1 MEQNNHNMQNKDGQ
15 HRSVQPQANRTPTQ
29 HASAQHAQTQHGAPQ
44 GGAARAR
51 RRRRGNSGAIITV
64 AVIALFVILAA
75 AVMGLLF
82 YKPTFHPDDHPL
94 NSDDMSGVIL
104 TDASGNVVPDVVR
117 DEERVNFLVMG
128 KDRWAFNT
136 DVIMLLS
143 YDVKNGA
150 INLMQF
156 PRDTY
161 FDVGQG
167 NCKINAALAMFY
179 NRQIRSGL
187 SHDDAYKAAMADM
200 EKALEDVF
208 RITIDYYAIM
218 DLNGFVNIIDALG
231 GVEMNVPTRM
241 YYKDPVQH
249 LMIDLKPGLQTLTGD
264 QAEQFVRFR
273 KGYVEGD
280 VGRVDAQKLFISACI
295 AQVKKNFNVSTISA
309 VMDQVMKNVVTDI
322 PLQDLVYYAKSALSV
337 DLSKIT
343 MLTLPGI
350 QCRQYNDSGTWYY
363 VAYRDGTVSALNKY
377 FNTYNFD
384 ITSEIFDKDDV
395 LYDDGGT
402 YMHSIYLT
410 KNADEEFYTADKT
423 DDIYIYR
430 YNSTGKGSST
440 TATTATTEPVA
451 SDETRVTEGGDST
464 AETDLTAESGGDVHT
479 DDTDEPPVTDEPED
493 TAPYETSDAPAD
505 TAETAQTTQAVAESS
520 GDAAS
525 TTVIEVPDA
534 PAEPVENN

>member
-1 MEQNNHNMQNKDGQ
+1 MEQNNHNMENKEEQ
-15 HRSVQPQANRTPTQ
+15 HHSAQKRRVPAQRAHASTPQAN
-29 HASAQHAQTQHGAPQ
+29 HAQSGNTTGNSSGNAGYP
-44 GGAARAR
+44 R
-51 RRRRGNSGAIITV
+51 RRKKNSGAIITV

-75 AVMGLLF
+75 AVMALLF
-82 YKPTFHPDDHPL
+82 YKPTFRPDDHPL

-128 KDRWAFNT
+128 RDNAGLNT

-150 INLMQF
+150 ISLMQF

-167 NCKINAALAMFY
+167 NCKINAALALFY
-179 NRQIRSGL
+179 NRRRREGL
-187 SHDDAYKAAMADM
+187 SDDDAYKAAMADM

-231 GVEMNVPTRM
+231 GVEMDVPTRM

-249 LMIDLKPGLQTLTGD
+249 LTIDLKPGLQTLTGD

-280 VGRVDAQKLFISACI
+280 VGRVDAQKLFIGACI

-410 KNADEEFYTADKT
+410 KNADEESYTADKT

-430 YNSTGKGSST
+430 YNS

-493 TAPYETSDAPAD
+493 TAPYETSDVPAD

-520 GDAAS
+520 GDDAAS
-525 TTVIEVPDA
+525 TTVIEAPDA

>member
-1 MEQNNHNMQNKDGQ
+1 MEQNNHNMENKEEQ
-15 HRSVQPQANRTPTQ
+15 HHSAQKRRVPAQRAHASTPQAN
-29 HASAQHAQTQHGAPQ
+29 HAQSGNTTGNSSGNAGYP
-44 GGAARAR
+44 R
-51 RRRRGNSGAIITV
+51 RRKKNSGAIITV

-75 AVMGLLF
+75 AVMALLF
-82 YKPTFHPDDHPL
+82 YKPTFRPDDHPL

-128 KDRWAFNT
+128 RDNAGLNT

-150 INLMQF
+150 ISLMQF

-167 NCKINAALAMFY
+167 NCKINAALALFY
-179 NRQIRSGL
+179 NRRRREGL
-187 SHDDAYKAAMADM
+187 SDDDAYKAAMSDM
-200 EKALEDVF
+200 EKSIEDVF

-218 DLNGFVNIIDALG
+218 NLNGFVNIIDALG
-231 GVEMNVPTRM
+231 GVEMDVPTRM
-241 YYKDPVQH
+241 YYKDPAQN
-249 LMIDLKPGLQTLTGD
+249 LTIDLQPGLQTLTGA

-280 VGRVDAQKLFISACI
+280 IGRVDAQKLFIGACI
-295 AQVKKNFNVSTISA
+295 AQVKKNFNVSTIST

-322 PLQDLVYYAKSALSV
+322 PLQDMVYYAKSALSV

-350 QCRQYNDSGTWYY
+350 QCRQHNDSGTWYY
-363 VAYRDGTVSALNKY
+363 VAYRDGTVAALNKY

-384 ITSEIFDKDDV
+384 ITPEIFDRDDV
-395 LYDDGGT
+395 LYDDNGS

-410 KNADEEFYTADKT
+410 KNAEEESYTADKT

-430 YNSTGKGSST
+430 YSSTGTKPST
-440 TATTATTEPVA
+440 TASTEVTEPA
-451 SDETRVTEGGDST
+451 ETPVPEGSDST
-464 AETDLTAESGGDVHT
+464 VETDLTVGSDGDVHT
-479 DDTDEPPVTDEPED
+479 DDTDEPPVTDAPED
-493 TAPYETSDAPAD
+493 TAPFETVDVPAD
-505 TAETAQTTQAVAESS
+505 TTGENEAGE
-520 GDAAS
+520 DAAS
-525 TTVIEVPDA
+525 TSEIEVTDA
-534 PAEPVENN
+534 PTEPDENN

>member
-1 MEQNNHNMQNKDGQ
+1 MQNRDGQ
-15 HRSVQPQANRTPTQ
+15 HRSVQPQARRTPAPTHAQ
-29 HASAQHAQTQHGAPQ
+29 HTASAPHS
-44 GGAARAR
+44 AAAGNAGVSHR
-51 RRRRGNSGAIITV
+51 RRRKNSGAIITV

-82 YKPTFHPDDHPL
+82 YKPTFRPDDHPL
-94 NSDDMSGVIL
+94 KSDDMSGVIL
-104 TDASGNVVPDVVR
+104 TDASGNVVPDLVR
-117 DEERVNFLVMG
+117 DQERVNFLVMG
-128 KDRWAFNT
+128 RDRWAFNT
-136 DVIMLLS
+136 DVIMLIS

-150 INLMQF
+150 ISLMQF

-167 NCKINAALAMFY
+167 NCKINAALALFY
-179 NRQIRSGL
+179 NRQRRNGL
-187 SHDDAYKAAMADM
+187 SDEDAYKAAMQDM

-231 GVEMNVPTRM
+231 GVEMDVPTRM

-249 LMIDLKPGLQTLTGD
+249 LTIDLQPGLQTLTGD
-264 QAEQFVRFR
+264 QAEQFIRFR

-295 AQVKKNFNVSTISA
+295 AQVKKSFNASTIST
-309 VMDQVMKNVVTDI
+309 VIEQVMKYVTTDI
-322 PLQDLVYYAKSALSV
+322 PFKDLVYYAKSALSI

-343 MLTLPGI
+343 MMTLPGI

-363 VAYRDGTVSALNKY
+363 VAYRDGTIAALNKY

-384 ITSEIFDKDDV
+384 ITADIFDRDDV
-395 LYDDGGT
+395 LYDDGGS

-410 KNADEEFYTADKT
+410 TNTEEESYTADKT

-430 YNSTGKGSST
+430 YNSTGTKPST
-440 TATTATTEPVA
+440 TKATTEATASPAPDDTPVT
-451 SDETRVTEGGDST
+451 DESGST
-464 AETDLTAESGGDVHT
+464 VETDRTAESGGDVHT
-479 DDTDEPPVTDEPED
+479 DEEPPVTDEPED
-493 TAPYETSDAPAD
+493 TAPYETS
-505 TAETAQTTQAVAESS
+505 AETADTTAEAAES

-525 TTVIEVPDA
+525 TTVIEVTDA

>member
-1 MEQNNHNMQNKDGQ
+1 M
-15 HRSVQPQANRTPTQ
+15 
-29 HASAQHAQTQHGAPQ
+29 
-44 GGAARAR
+44 
-51 RRRRGNSGAIITV
+51 
-64 AVIALFVILAA
+64 
-75 AVMGLLF
+75 
-82 YKPTFHPDDHPL
+82 
-94 NSDDMSGVIL
+94 
-104 TDASGNVVPDVVR
+104 
-117 DEERVNFLVMG
+117 
-128 KDRWAFNT
+128 
-136 DVIMLLS
+136 
-143 YDVKNGA
+143 
-150 INLMQF
+150 
-156 PRDTY
+156 
-161 FDVGQG
+161 
-167 NCKINAALAMFY
+167 
-179 NRQIRSGL
+179 
-187 SHDDAYKAAMADM
+187 
-200 EKALEDVF
+200 
-208 RITIDYYAIM
+208 
-218 DLNGFVNIIDALG
+218 
-231 GVEMNVPTRM
+231 
-241 YYKDPVQH
+241 QH
-249 LMIDLKPGLQTLTGD
+249 LTIDLKPGLQTLTGD

-280 VGRVDAQKLFISACI
+280 VGRVDAQKLFIGACI

-410 KNADEEFYTADKT
+410 KNADEESYTADKT

-430 YNSTGKGSST
+430 YNSSGTGSST

-451 SDETRVTEGGDST
+451 PDETRVTEGGDST
-464 AETDLTAESGGDVHT
+464 AETDLTAESGGDV
-479 DDTDEPPVTDEPED
+479 DTDEPPVTDEPED
-493 TAPYETSDAPAD
+493 TAPYETSDLPAD

-520 GDAAS
+520 GDDAAS
-525 TTVIEVPDA
+525 TTVIEAPDA

>member
-1 MEQNNHNMQNKDGQ
+1 MEQNKHNMQNKDGQ
-15 HRSVQPQANRTPTQ
+15 HRSAQPQRVPAQRANT
-29 HASAQHAQTQHGAPQ
+29 SAPQTNHAQSGN
-44 GGAARAR
+44 AAGNAGYPR
-51 RRRRGNSGAIITV
+51 RRRRKNSGAIITV

-82 YKPTFHPDDHPL
+82 YKPTFRPDDHPL

-179 NRQIRSGL
+179 NRHVRSGL
-187 SHDDAYKAAMADM
+187 SHDDAYKAAMSDM
-200 EKALEDVF
+200 EKAIEDVF

-231 GVEMNVPTRM
+231 GVEMDVPTRM

-249 LMIDLKPGLQTLTGD
+249 LTIDLQPGLQTLTGD

-280 VGRVDAQKLFISACI
+280 IGRVDAQKLFISACI

-384 ITSEIFDKDDV
+384 ITPEIFDRDDV
-395 LYDDGGT
+395 LYDDSGT

-410 KNADEEFYTADKT
+410 KNADEESYTADKT

-430 YNSTGKGSST
+430 YSSTGTKPST
-440 TATTATTEPVA
+440 TASTEATEPA
-451 SDETRVTEGGDST
+451 ETPVTEGSGST
-464 AETDLTAESGGDVHT
+464 VETDLTIGSDGTVHT
-479 DDTDEPPVTDEPED
+479 DDTDEPPVTDAPED
-493 TAPYETSDAPAD
+493 TVPLETVDVP
-505 TAETAQTTQAVAESS
+505 AETTGENGAGE
-520 GDAAS
+520 DAAS
-525 TTVIEVPDA
+525 TSEIEVTDAQTEPD
-534 PAEPVENN
+534 ENN

>member
-1 MEQNNHNMQNKDGQ
+1 MQNRDGQ
-15 HRSVQPQANRTPTQ
+15 HRSVQPQANRTPAQ
-29 HASAQHAQTQHGAPQ
+29 HASAQHAQAQHGAPQ

-179 NRQIRSGL
+179 NKRRYKDKMSE
-187 SHDDAYKAAMADM
+187 DDAYKAAMADM

-218 DLNGFVNIIDALG
+218 NLNGFVNIIDALG
-231 GVEMNVPTRM
+231 GVEMDVPARM
-241 YYKDPVQH
+241 YYKDPVQG
-249 LMIDLKPGLQTLTGD
+249 LTIDLQPGLQTLSGK

-295 AQVKKNFNVSTISA
+295 AQVKKNFNVSTIST

-322 PLQDLVYYAKSALSV
+322 PLQDMVYYAKSALSV

-363 VAYRDGTVSALNKY
+363 VAYRDGTVAALNKY

-384 ITSEIFDKDDV
+384 ITPEIFDKSDV

-410 KNADEEFYTADKT
+410 KNAEEESYTADKT

-430 YNSTGKGSST
+430 YNSTGTKPSST
-440 TATTATTEPVA
+440 KATTEATEPTA
-451 SDETRVTEGGDST
+451 SDETRVTEAGDST
-464 AETDLTAESGGDVHT
+464 VVTDLTAGSDGDVHT

-493 TAPYETSDAPAD
+493 TAPYETSTEPAD
-505 TAETAQTTQAVAESS
+505 TAETAQTTQAEAEVSE
-520 GDAAS
+520 GAAS

-534 PAEPVENN
+534 PTEPVENN